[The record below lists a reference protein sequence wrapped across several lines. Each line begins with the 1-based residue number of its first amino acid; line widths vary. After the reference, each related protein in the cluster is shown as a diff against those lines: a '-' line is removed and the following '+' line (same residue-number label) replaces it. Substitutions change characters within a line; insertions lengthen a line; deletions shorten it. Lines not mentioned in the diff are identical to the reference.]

1 MRQVL
6 KLLGIALGIML
17 TPSGGAIAQ
26 PLPLQSPQF
35 PQSPV
40 PSTAEQLN
48 LDPATLENSPVLQRW
63 LQEVP
68 NVQSDIRNDPAFRT
82 RLRLGYSNFP
92 ASDASGIN
100 IGIEDVFVGRSG
112 ITASADYQVA
122 AHGRQSYGAEAR
134 YYVLPLGSYVNV
146 APTVGYRHVESDRD
160 ATNGLSVGARL
171 MLSLSRTGAADAS
184 LSQSFVA
191 PGTDNEVGITTL
203 SFGYALTRHL
213 RLSTDLQQQN
223 APHSKEHRVGVS
235 LEWML

>member
-1 MRQVL
+1 
-6 KLLGIALGIML
+6 ML
-17 TPSGGAIAQ
+17 AIPAISGGAIGGAIAQ
-26 PLPLQSPQF
+26 SPLPSP
-35 PQSPV
+35 SS
-40 PSTAEQLN
+40 PSTPVTGASPTETPPTAAQLN
-48 LDPATLENSPVLQRW
+48 LDPAILENSPVLQRW

-68 NVQSDIRNDPAFRT
+68 DVQADIRHDPAFRT
-82 RLRLGYSNFP
+82 RVRLGYSTFP
-92 ASDASGIN
+92 SRNASGITV
-100 IGIEDVFVGRSG
+100 GIEDVFVGRSG
-112 ITASADYQVA
+112 MTASADYQI
-122 AHGRQSYGAEAR
+122 AHDRQTYGADAR

-146 APTVGYRHVESDRD
+146 APTAGYRHVESDRD
-160 ATNGLSVGARL
+160 SIDGVNLGVRL

-191 PGTDNEVGITTL
+191 PGTGDEVGITTL